1 MWLTGV
7 VKKNPEGTWDLGS
20 NQSREQGLSSLFK
33 NSSKK
38 SPEGP
43 LFCCNSTSCYKLTQ
57 RNHPNFWALP
67 VVHLDLDLQK
77 GGMTGSWIIVLVL
90 QWLLLVIS
98 CLDKMTLV
106 FPVSSHSNALLNVGL
121 QSGGVFEIHLGIS
134 MTNLT
139 TRLMTGTKRFSFMSM
154 EFQSTLQSSNM
165 ILLSHL

>member
-7 VKKNPEGTWDLGS
+7 VRKNPEGTWDLGS

-57 RNHPNFWALP
+57 RNHPNFWALL

-121 QSGGVFEIHLGIS
+121 QSGGVFESFGNFYDKLDHKADDRHQEVLIHEYGVPEHS
-134 MTNLT
+134 P
-139 TRLMTGTKRFSFMSM
+139 KF
-154 EFQSTLQSSNM
+154 
-165 ILLSHL
+165 